1 MKARYPRLTI
11 SVLAP
16 LALCLPLAV
25 LAQADDTPVPDPQEA
40 DIYPEIRDE
49 GVDEQ
54 TVRDM
59 NIKSRI
65 DDALAAEEV
74 FDPAR
79 IDVKVENGVVHLA
92 GEVPD
97 DEARQL
103 AERIARDAQ
112 YVSKVENEL
121 KIAKDEENGG

>member
-25 LAQADDTPVPDPQEA
+25 LAQADDTPVPEPQEA

-79 IDVKVENGVVHLA
+79 IDVKVENGVVRLA

>member
-25 LAQADDTPVPDPQEA
+25 LAQAEDTPVPEPQEA

-59 NIKSRI
+59 QIKSRI

-79 IDVKVENGVVHLA
+79 IDVNVENGVVHLA